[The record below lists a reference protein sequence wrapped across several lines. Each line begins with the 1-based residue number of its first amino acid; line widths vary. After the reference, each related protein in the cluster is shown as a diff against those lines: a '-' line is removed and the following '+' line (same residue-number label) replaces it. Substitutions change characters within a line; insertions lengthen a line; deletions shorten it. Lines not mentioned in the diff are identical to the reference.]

1 MYLKKVCLLM
11 WFLFLLIIIPGCN
24 KATQENPPSLDKQP
38 EAVKTEEK
46 RDKTL
51 SDFTN
56 YRPQP
61 GEVVRIIDPDNGP
74 GTDYTSLN
82 DFNDAEKRD
91 LLQAQEI
98 AVALC
103 RSSKGSPDKPAQ
115 IEGWVTSEQY
125 YVKIIA
131 DEGHRASARWDDRRY
146 RIIEHTTI
154 NSECLDVEVDHI
166 LVDGIQMLITGSGK
180 SNDII
185 DPERGQKYI
194 IRNCYM
200 RMELDN
206 SSGYG
211 IDLKSPADIY
221 NCVIQGSGSA
231 AIFAYPG
238 AEVNVYNNTL
248 VGWTNAIKN
257 EGSVRAINNIA
268 IGASGKVFLSKD
280 GGAFTAD
287 SDYNSAEYSGQ
298 AIVKAPRNDIEVPW
312 HLQQVDQNEIFMDP
326 AHHDFRLKRGS
337 VFENAGVGPETNPL
351 IPATDIEGRSRSG
364 ALTSLGADVAGG

>member
-1 MYLKKVCLLM
+1 MYLKKVFLLM
-11 WFLFLLIIIPGCN
+11 WFLFLLIIFPGCN
-24 KATQENPPSLDKQP
+24 KATQETPPLPENRP
-38 EAVKTEEK
+38 EAVKTVDKSEK
-46 RDKTL
+46 KLADY
-51 SDFTN
+51 TN
-56 YRPQP
+56 YRPLP

-74 GTDYTSLN
+74 GTDYTSLQE
-82 DFNDAEKRD
+82 FNHSEKRD
-91 LLQAQEI
+91 LVRAQEI

-103 RSSKGSPDKPAQ
+103 RSSKGSADQPAQ

-131 DEGHRASARWDDRRY
+131 DEGHRASARWDDRKY

-154 NSECLDVEVDHI
+154 NSECLDVEVDHL
-166 LVDGIQMLITGSGK
+166 LVDGIQMLITGSGR

-185 DPERGQKYI
+185 DPERGQRYI
-194 IRNCYM
+194 IRNCYL
-200 RMELDN
+200 RMDLDN

-221 NCVIQGSGSA
+221 NCVFQGTGSA
-231 AIFAYPG
+231 AIFAFPG

-268 IGASGKVFLSKD
+268 IGASGKVFRSKD
-280 GGAFTAD
+280 GGVFTAD

-298 AIVKAPRNDIEVPW
+298 GIVKAPRKNIEMPW
-312 HLQQVDQNEIFMDP
+312 HLQQVDQNEVFIDP
-326 AHHDFRLKRGS
+326 ANHDFRLKPGS
-337 VFENAGVGPETNPL
+337 LFENAGVGPEANPL
-351 IPATDIEGRSRSG
+351 IPATDIEGRPRSG